1 MPLTRLEVGDLGNS
15 SSLLEFRKGLLLGSV
30 QSATR
35 SSSKGDGSLSL
46 QPVKRSSSEKL
57 FVVFPF
63 ASPTSVI
70 CFSSSGMPPSS
81 SSSLLSPVLVIS
93 PSVFAFSP
101 SVFALSP
108 SVFAL
113 SSLVFALSPSVFALS
128 SLVLGFSPS
137 VFFWVLSLRL
147 VDGLP
152 MTGLGSEKK
161 IGLKRTFFSKFLSC
175 NGLDEV
181 V

>member
-1 MPLTRLEVGDLGNS
+1 MPLTRLEVGDFGNS

-35 SSSKGDGSLSL
+35 SSSKVDGSLSL
-46 QPVKRSSSEKL
+46 LPVQRSSEEL

-63 ASPTSVI
+63 ASPTSVF